1 MVAIPFLSRARQRA
15 FDGAEETVRTN
26 ERELKYDL
34 FTQISYMA
42 SLATAKVSRDILF
55 TRAASLNLSS
65 TPYFKEINTLVNRL
79 SYDYAEA
86 CRAVSERVKDHEVST
101 LLKRMAG
108 SLNSGEDE
116 AEFLTREAAVLAEL
130 YVAEY
135 ERDVESLRK
144 WTDAYSALIVSAGL
158 IVVVSIIS
166 LMIYSLGLG
175 IVLGTVGITITLCLG
190 GAWVIYASV
199 PREGFTRAA
208 GLSSGLQLRAVFLLR
223 AVVPVGIAAGVL
235 TWALG
240 MSTGVAFIAIGLSL
254 LPAGWTMQRD
264 ARRLARQDSD
274 IANTVRLLG
283 GVTSAIGT
291 TVRDAIGKIDRRS
304 LASLEQDVRRLEI
317 RMNAG
322 ISPNACWRR
331 FVKETGSELIERT
344 VRIFWDALTLGGEAG
359 RTGKNAAFFA
369 SRIAIIREKR
379 GLVSGM
385 FGYLV
390 WPMHASMVGLMIFIV
405 TIMDLFATSLA
416 NAAPPLEGGR
426 GGVPSAAVMA
436 GFNSFAGVDF
446 DLLKALIMAVVVA
459 LTAGNALAPWLAAG
473 GHRLRLAFY
482 LGITMILTGVMV
494 AFLPGMAQ
502 SIFNTITAHP
512 A

>member
-1 MVAIPFLSRARQRA
+1 MVDIPLLRRSRPRSRDAS
-15 FDGAEETVRTN
+15 EETVKTN
-26 ERELKYDL
+26 ERELKFDL

-42 SLATAKVSRDILF
+42 SLATAKVSRDVLF

-116 AEFLTREAAVLAEL
+116 GEFLTREAAVLAEL

-166 LMIYSLGLG
+166 LMIYSLGTG
-175 IVLGTVGITITLCLG
+175 MVLGTVGITITICAG
-190 GAWVIYASV
+190 GAWVIYATV
-199 PREGFTRAA
+199 PREQFSRAA
-208 GLSSGLQLRAVFLLR
+208 GLSSGGQLRALLLFK
-223 AVVPVGIAAGVL
+223 VLVPVGVVAGIL
-235 TWALG
+235 TWIMG
-240 MSTGVAFIAIGLSL
+240 MSIGIAFILIGLSL
-254 LPAGWTMQRD
+254 MPAGLVMYMD
-264 ARRLARQDSD
+264 SRRLARQDND

-283 GVTSAIGT
+283 GVTAAVGT
-291 TVRDAIGKIDRRS
+291 TVQDAIGKIDRRS
-304 LASLEQDVRRLEI
+304 LASLENDVQRLEI

-322 ISPNACWRR
+322 ISPGACWRR
-331 FVKETGSELIERT
+331 FVKEIGSELIERT
-344 VRIFWDALTLGGEAG
+344 VSIFWDALTLGGEAG
-359 RTGKNAAFFA
+359 QTGKNAAFFA

-379 GLVSGM
+379 SLVSGM

-405 TIMDLFATSLA
+405 TIMDLFATSLV

-426 GGVPSAAVMA
+426 GGVPSSAAMA
-436 GFNSFAGVDF
+436 GFNTFAGVDF
-446 DLLKALIMAVVVA
+446 DFLRLLIMAVIVA
-459 LTAGNALAPWLAAG
+459 LTIGNAVAPYVAVG
-473 GHRLRLAFY
+473 GHRLRLTFY
-482 LGITMILTGVMV
+482 LGITMVITGGMV
-494 AFLPGMAQ
+494 AFLPGLAE
-502 SIFNTITAHP
+502 SIFDTITALP
-512 A
+512 D

>member
-1 MVAIPFLSRARQRA
+1 MVDIPFLRQSKAAARTT
-15 FDGAEETVRTN
+15 EEESVRTN

-42 SLATAKVSRDILF
+42 SLATAKVSRDVLF

-65 TPYFKEINTLVNRL
+65 TPYFQEINTLVERL

-86 CRAVSERVKDHEVST
+86 CRAVSDRVKDHEVST

-108 SLNSGEDE
+108 SLNSGEDQ
-116 AEFLTREAAVLAEL
+116 AEFLTREAAALAEI

-166 LMIYSLGLG
+166 LMIYSLGMG
-175 IVLGTVGITITLCLG
+175 MIVGTVGITVMINAG
-190 GAWVIYASV
+190 GAWVIYATV

-208 GLSSGLQLRAVFLLR
+208 GLSSVQQRRAVFLFRTLVPLS
-223 AVVPVGIAAGVL
+223 AVVGALTWVLGANIGIA
-235 TWALG
+235 
-240 MSTGVAFIAIGLSL
+240 FIIVGLAL
-254 LPAGWTMQRD
+254 LPAGWVMYMD
-264 ARRLARQDSD
+264 SRRLNKQDSD

-291 TVRDAIGKIDRRS
+291 TVQDAIGKIDRRS
-304 LASLEQDVRRLEI
+304 LASLQEDVRRLEI

-322 ISPNACWRR
+322 ISPDACWKR

-344 VRIFWDALTLGGEAG
+344 IRIFWDALTLGGEAG
-359 RTGKNAAFFA
+359 QTGKNAAFFA

-379 GLVSGM
+379 ALVANM

-416 NAAPPLEGGR
+416 SAAPAVEGGR
-426 GGVPSAAVMA
+426 DGVPAAATMA
-436 GFNSFAGVDF
+436 GFNSFAGLDF
-446 DLLKALIMAVVVA
+446 SLLKLLIMVVVVA
-459 LTAGNALAPWLAAG
+459 LTVGNSIAPYVAAG
-473 GHRLRLAFY
+473 GHRLRLAFPMSVNMIIT
-482 LGITMILTGVMV
+482 GIMV
-494 AFLPGMAQ
+494 SFLPGIAQ
-502 SIFNTITAHP
+502 SIFDTITALP
-512 A
+512 D

>member
-1 MVAIPFLSRARQRA
+1 VVDIPFLRLSRQKTSDA
-15 FDGAEETVRTN
+15 AEETVKTS

-42 SLATAKVSRDILF
+42 SLATAKVSRDVLF

-65 TPYFKEINTLVNRL
+65 TPYFREINTLVNRL

-166 LMIYSLGLG
+166 LMIYSLGTG
-175 IVLGTVGITITLCLG
+175 MVLGTVGITVTICAG
-190 GAWVIYASV
+190 GAWVIYATV
-199 PREGFTRAA
+199 PREAFTRAA
-208 GLSSGLQLRAVFLLR
+208 GLSSKDQLRARLLFR
-223 AVVPVGIAAGVL
+223 ALAPIGVLIGVL
-235 TWALG
+235 TWVMG
-240 MSTGVAFIAIGLSL
+240 MSIGIGFIVVGLSL
-254 LPAGWTMQRD
+254 LPAGWTMYRD
-264 ARRLARQDSD
+264 ARRLAKQDND

-291 TVRDAIGKIDRRS
+291 TVQDAIGKIDRRS
-304 LASLEQDVRRLEI
+304 LASLEEDVRRLEI

-322 ISPNACWRR
+322 ISAEACWRR

-344 VRIFWDALTLGGEAG
+344 VRVFWDALTLGGEAG
-359 RTGKNAAFFA
+359 QTGKNAAFFA

-379 GLVSGM
+379 SLVSGM

-390 WPMHASMVGLMIFIV
+390 WPMHAAMVGLMIFIV

-416 NAAPPLEGGR
+416 NAAPALEGGR
-426 GGVPSAAVMA
+426 GGVPAAAAMA
-436 GFNSFAGVDF
+436 GFNSFAGLDF
-446 DLLKALIMAVVVA
+446 DFLTLLVMVVVVA
-459 LTAGNALAPWLAAG
+459 LTVGNAVAPYVAVG
-473 GHRLRLAFY
+473 GHRLRLTFY
-482 LGITMILTGVMV
+482 LGITMVITGGMV
-494 AFLPGMAQ
+494 AFLPGMAA
-502 SIFNTITAHP
+502 SIFDTITALP
-512 A
+512 E

>member
-1 MVAIPFLSRARQRA
+1 VVDIPFLRGARERSSES
-15 FDGAEETVRTN
+15 AEKAVKTD

-42 SLATAKVSRDILF
+42 SLATAKVSRDVLF

-65 TPYFKEINTLVNRL
+65 TPYFKEINTLVERL
-79 SYDYAEA
+79 SYDYASA

-166 LMIYSLGLG
+166 LMIYSLGTG
-175 IVLGTVGITITLCLG
+175 MVVSTVGITITICAG
-190 GAWVIYASV
+190 GAWVIYATV

-208 GLSSGLQLRAVFLLR
+208 GLSSAQQRRAVLLFR
-223 AVVPVGIAAGVL
+223 TVVPAGAL
-235 TWALG
+235 IGAITWFLG
-240 MSTGVAFIAIGLSL
+240 MGIGMAFIIVGLSL
-254 LPAGWTMQRD
+254 LPVGWVMFMD
-264 ARRLARQDSD
+264 ARRLARQDDD

-283 GVTSAIGT
+283 GVTSAVGT
-291 TVRDAIGKIDRRS
+291 TVQDAMSKIDRRS
-304 LASLEQDVRRLEI
+304 LASLEHDVRRLEI

-322 ISPNACWRR
+322 ISADACWKR

-359 RTGKNAAFFA
+359 QTGKNAAFFA
-369 SRIAIIREKR
+369 SRISIIREKR
-379 GLVSGM
+379 GLVAGM

-405 TIMDLFATSLA
+405 TIMDLFANSLS
-416 NAAPPLEGGR
+416 NAAPVVEGGKD
-426 GGVPSAAVMA
+426 GVPAAAAMA

-446 DLLKALIMAVVVA
+446 DLLRLLIMAVVVA
-459 LTAGNALAPWLAAG
+459 LTVANSIAPYVAAG
-473 GHRLRLAFY
+473 GHRLRLA
-482 LGITMILTGVMV
+482 LNMGVNMIITGVMV
-494 AFLPGMAQ
+494 TYLPRIAQ
-502 SIFNTITAHP
+502 SIFDTITALP
-512 A
+512 E

>member
-1 MVAIPFLSRARQRA
+1 VS
-15 FDGAEETVRTN
+15 EETVKTN
-26 ERELKYDL
+26 ERELKFDL

-42 SLATAKVSRDILF
+42 SLATAKVSRDVLF

-65 TPYFKEINTLVNRL
+65 TPYFREINTLVNRL

-86 CRAVSERVKDHEVST
+86 CRAVSERVKDHEIST

-166 LMIYSLGLG
+166 LMIYSLGAG
-175 IVLGTVGITITLCLG
+175 MVLGTVAITVAICAG
-190 GAWVIYASV
+190 GAWVIYATV
-199 PREGFTRAA
+199 PREKFTRAA
-208 GLSSGLQLRAVFLLR
+208 GLSSRQQIQSMFLFRILVPIG
-223 AVVPVGIAAGVL
+223 VVIGIL
-235 TWALG
+235 TWIMG
-240 MSTGVAFIAIGLSL
+240 MSIGVAFIAVGLSL
-254 LPAGWTMQRD
+254 LPAGLTMYRD
-264 ARRLARQDSD
+264 ARRLGKQDTD

-283 GVTSAIGT
+283 GVTSAVGT
-291 TVRDAIGKIDRRS
+291 TVQDAIGKIDRRS
-304 LASLEQDVRRLEI
+304 LASLEHDIQRLEI

-322 ISPNACWRR
+322 ISPNACWNR

-359 RTGKNAAFFA
+359 QTGKNAAFFA
-369 SRIAIIREKR
+369 SRIAMLREKR
-379 GLVSGM
+379 SLVSGM

-405 TIMDLFATSLA
+405 TIMDLFAMSLVS
-416 NAAPPLEGGR
+416 AAPTVEGGR
-426 GGVPSAAVMA
+426 DGVPVSAAMA
-436 GFNSFAGVDF
+436 GFNSFAGIDF
-446 DLLKALIMAVVVA
+446 DFLKILVMAVVVA
-459 LTAGNALAPWLAAG
+459 LTIGNAVAPYVAAG
-473 GHRLRLAFY
+473 GHRLRLTFY
-482 LGITMILTGVMV
+482 LGVTMVITGGMV
-494 AFLPGMAQ
+494 AFLPGLAE
-502 SIFNTITAHP
+502 SIFDTITALP
-512 A
+512 E